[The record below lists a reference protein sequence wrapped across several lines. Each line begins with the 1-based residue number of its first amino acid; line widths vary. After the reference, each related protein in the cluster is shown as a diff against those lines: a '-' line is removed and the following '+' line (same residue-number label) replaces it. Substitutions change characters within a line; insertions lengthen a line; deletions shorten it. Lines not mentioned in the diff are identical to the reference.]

1 MLETGDRMTR
11 VKRAVKILAVVG
23 LAATVASC
31 ASARRMLPFGLGQ
44 DDTPQ
49 ATASEGD
56 RISILSFEQSLTPSA
71 ALSGRD
77 FFVPGPTARTAWPMA
92 GGTAE
97 NLVEHSIAG
106 PNFEVA
112 WRRGVGRGSS
122 RTTQVMAPPV
132 AADGRIYVMDGE
144 STVTAVNAAS
154 GEIVWRRNVKPDGR
168 EAAGGVAVFGLP
180 VPLVGSG
187 GGPLEGGFGGGL
199 AIAGGRLFVA
209 SGYRTMSAL
218 DAATGEVVW
227 TQPVDVPIHS
237 APTVAAG
244 RVYVI
249 DVDNQIIAFNTQ
261 TGLQDW
267 SYRGIVEPAR
277 VMRAS
282 SPAISG
288 DTVIAPFSSGEVVAL
303 RASNGQ
309 PVWNQVLSRTSR
321 TSALSEIRDIAGRPV
336 VSRGFVYAVGHSGV
350 MQAMDIR
357 TGQPRWTLPVGGVN
371 APLPAGDVVYVVSK
385 NGELTVVNRDTGAVY
400 WTRNLNEGRIRQEG
414 GVLGLFDRTVRPEW
428 SGPVLASNR
437 LVLVNSDGEAVAFD
451 IKTGAQTASIRLGGA
466 AYLAP
471 IAYEGALY
479 VLTDNGDL
487 VSIR

>member
-1 MLETGDRMTR
+1 
-11 VKRAVKILAVVG
+11 
-23 LAATVASC
+23 
-31 ASARRMLPFGLGQ
+31 
-44 DDTPQ
+44 
-49 ATASEGD
+49 
-56 RISILSFEQSLTPSA
+56 
-71 ALSGRD
+71 
-77 FFVPGPTARTAWPMA
+77 
-92 GGTAE
+92 
-97 NLVEHSIAG
+97 
-106 PNFEVA
+106 
-112 WRRGVGRGSS
+112 
-122 RTTQVMAPPV
+122 
-132 AADGRIYVMDGE
+132 
-144 STVTAVNAAS
+144 
-154 GEIVWRRNVKPDGR
+154 
-168 EAAGGVAVFGLP
+168 
-180 VPLVGSG
+180 
-187 GGPLEGGFGGGL
+187 
-199 AIAGGRLFVA
+199 
-209 SGYRTMSAL
+209 MSAL

-282 SPAISG
+282 SPAVSG

-336 VSRGFVYAVGHSGV
+336 VSRGFVYAIGHSGV

-414 GVLGLFDRTVRPEW
+414 GVLGFFDRTVRPEW